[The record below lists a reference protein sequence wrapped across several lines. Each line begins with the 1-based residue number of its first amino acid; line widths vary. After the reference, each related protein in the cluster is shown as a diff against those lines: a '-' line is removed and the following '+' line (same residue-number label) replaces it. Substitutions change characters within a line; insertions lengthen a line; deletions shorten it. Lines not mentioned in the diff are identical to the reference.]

1 VTTLV
6 RRERPLFTDLFDWL
20 EGEFPALPVFRP
32 LIGAQMVQVE
42 DYVDDGRYVLRAEL
56 PGIDPKKDVH
66 IVIENDVL
74 TIKAERREEKKDG
87 HRSEFRYG
95 SFTRSI
101 SLPRGVDEDD
111 VTAKYTSGILEVR
124 IGIKPEVKPEPKQI
138 SIMRS

>member
-20 EGEFPALPVFRP
+20 EGEFSPLPVFRP

-42 DYVDDGRYVLRAEL
+42 DYVDDGHYVLRAEL
-56 PGIDPKKDVH
+56 PGIDPEKDVH
-66 IVIENDVL
+66 ITIENDVL
-74 TIKAERREEKKDG
+74 TIKAERRDEKKDG

-95 SFTRSI
+95 AFTRSI
-101 SLPRGVDEDD
+101 SLPGGVDEDD

-124 IGIKPEVKPEPKQI
+124 IGMKPEVKPEPKHI
-138 SIMRS
+138 SITRS